1 MAIRSEPG
9 LAASSAGEPFET
21 FKACLEIGCIA
32 PSTSA
37 VQSILRHLLLVRRCS
52 LYCGKPIA
60 SERGVS
66 LPMIRGKTS
75 INVRSLSDATTL
87 AKYFSI
93 GVIDVAAVAACRTRI
108 NVHAP

>member
-1 MAIRSEPG
+1 
-9 LAASSAGEPFET
+9 
-21 FKACLEIGCIA
+21 
-32 PSTSA
+32 
-37 VQSILRHLLLVRRCS
+37 
-52 LYCGKPIA
+52 
-60 SERGVS
+60 
-66 LPMIRGKTS
+66 MIRGKTS